1 MNVSRFNKSTNECKM
16 AYKRMSQIGV
26 FQMVLYTSCSEA
38 NEDLGGEQAEPWD
51 PSPHPLIQQLLHC
64 ILHIEL

>member
-1 MNVSRFNKSTNECKM
+1 M